1 MALVTNI
8 KVELFVGTADCSD
21 VAGVCRPIESSDE
34 GVVLSEGLVESICA
48 FSTDRVHVEVV
59 IVRGK
64 GKEVLVR

>member
-8 KVELFVGTADCSD
+8 KVELFIGTADCSD

-34 GVVLSEGLVESICA
+34 GVVLREGLVERVCA
-48 FSTDRVHVEVV
+48 LSADRVHVEVV

-64 GKEVLVR
+64 SQEVLVR